1 MIAEAYIK
9 KKCEKEYCY
18 KFSVREKEKKMKYD
32 FTTVMNRKGYNTV
45 AVEGYDM
52 TIGDCKIKEGVEPIP
67 MWVADMSFATVP
79 TIPQAMIERINH
91 PEYGYFMPSEEY
103 YNSIIKWHETRNGV
117 SGLTPEC
124 IGYENGVLGGVVSAL
139 NIFCSRGDKVLLHSP
154 TYVGFTGSLGNN
166 GYDMVHSPL
175 VKDGDGI
182 YRMDFAD
189 MEKKIVDNNIHA
201 AVFCSPHNPAGR
213 VWERWELEK
222 AMELFKKHDVM
233 VVCDEIWSDLILD
246 GNKHI
251 PLQSISEDA
260 KMRTISVY
268 APSKTFNLAG
278 LVGSYHIIYNKHLR
292 DRVRKES
299 SLGHYNSMNVLSM
312 HALIGAYKPEGH
324 EWVDELCQVLMENVN
339 YACDFFKNNFE
350 GIEISKPQGT
360 YMIFPDFTKWCEKYN
375 RTQKEVFAAGI
386 YEGVIWQ
393 DGEEFFGKNCI
404 RMNLALPHSTL
415 VEAMDRLK
423 VAIKGLE
430 N

>member
-1 MIAEAYIK
+1 
-9 KKCEKEYCY
+9 
-18 KFSVREKEKKMKYD
+18 MKYD
-32 FTTVMNRKGYNTV
+32 FTTIMNRKGYNTV
-45 AVEGYDM
+45 AVECYDM
-52 TIGDCKIKEGVEPIP
+52 NIGDCKVKEGVEPIP

-103 YNSIIKWHETRNGV
+103 YDSIIKWHETRNGV
-117 SGLTPEC
+117 TGLTKEC

-139 NIFCSRGDKVLLHSP
+139 NILCSRGDKVLLHSP

-175 VKDGDGI
+175 VKDENGI

-189 MEKKIVDNNIHA
+189 MEKKIVENNIHA
-201 AVFCSPHNPAGR
+201 TVFCSPHNPAGR
-213 VWERWELEK
+213 VWERWELEQ

-260 KMRTISVY
+260 KMRTIAIY

-278 LVGSYHIIYNKHLR
+278 LVGSYHIIYNKYLR
-292 DRVRKES
+292 DRVRKEA

-312 HALIGAYKPEGH
+312 HALIGAYKQEGQ
-324 EWVDELCQVLMENVN
+324 EWVDELRQVLTENAN
-339 YACDFFKNNFE
+339 YACKFFEENFE

-375 RTQKEVFAAGI
+375 RTQKEVFAAGV

-393 DGEEFFGKNCI
+393 DGEAFFGKNCI
-404 RMNLALPHSTL
+404 RMNLALPHSKL

>member
-1 MIAEAYIK
+1 MLS
-9 KKCEKEYCY
+9 
-18 KFSVREKEKKMKYD
+18 FSVRGKNKMKYD
-32 FTTVMNRKGYNTV
+32 FTTVMNRKGYHTI
-45 AVEGYDM
+45 AVEGYEM
-52 TIGDCKIKEGVEPIP
+52 AIGDCKVKEGVEPIP

-79 TIPQAMIERINH
+79 TIPQAMIERIHH
-91 PEYGYFMPSEEY
+91 PEYGYFLPSKEY
-103 YNSIIKWHETRNGV
+103 YDSIIKWHEIRNGV
-117 SGLTPEC
+117 SDLTEEC

-175 VKDGDGI
+175 VKDENGI

-189 MEKKIVDNNIHA
+189 MEKKIVENDIHA
-201 AVFCSPHNPAGR
+201 VVFCSPHNPTGR
-213 VWERWELEK
+213 VWERWELEQ

-251 PLQSISEDA
+251 PLHSISEDA

-278 LVGSYHIIYNKHLR
+278 LVGSYHIVYNKRLR

-299 SLGHYNSMNVLSM
+299 SLGHYNNMNVLSM
-312 HALIGAYKPEGH
+312 YALIGAYKQEGQ
-324 EWVDELCQVLMENVN
+324 EWVDELCQVITENVN
-339 YACDFFKNNFE
+339 YACEFFKNNFE

-360 YMIFPDFTKWCEKYN
+360 YMLFPDFTKWCKKYN
-375 RTQKEVFAAGI
+375 RTQKEVYAAGV

-393 DGEEFFGKNCI
+393 DGEAFFGKNCI
-404 RMNLALPHSTL
+404 RMNLALPHSKL

-423 VAIKGLE
+423 VAMKGLE
-430 N
+430 K

>member
-1 MIAEAYIK
+1 
-9 KKCEKEYCY
+9 
-18 KFSVREKEKKMKYD
+18 MKYD
-32 FTTVMNRKGYNTV
+32 FTTVMNRNGYHTV
-45 AVEGYDM
+45 AVEGYHM

-91 PEYGYFMPSEEY
+91 PEYGYFLPSKEY
-103 YNSIIKWHETRNGV
+103 YDSIIRWHKTRNGV
-117 SGLTPEC
+117 SDLTQEC

-175 VKDGDGI
+175 VKDENGI

-189 MEKKIVDNNIHA
+189 MEKKIVDHDIHA
-201 AVFCSPHNPAGR
+201 VVFCSPHNPTGR
-213 VWERWELEK
+213 VWERWELEQ
-222 AMELFKKHDVM
+222 AMELFKKYDVM

-260 KMRTISVY
+260 KMRTISIY

-278 LVGSYHIIYNKHLR
+278 LVGSYHIVYNKRLR

-312 HALIGAYKPEGH
+312 YALIGAYKQEGQ
-324 EWVDELCQVLMENVN
+324 EWVDELCQVITENVN
-339 YACDFFKNNFE
+339 YAYEFFQTHFE

-360 YMIFPDFTKWCEKYN
+360 YMLFPDFTKWCEKYH
-375 RTQKEVFAAGI
+375 RTQKEVYAAGV

-393 DGEEFFGKNCI
+393 DGESFFGKNCI
-404 RMNLALPHSTL
+404 RMNLALPHSKL

-423 VAIKGLE
+423 VAIKSLE
-430 N
+430 R